1 MIDLCDNSDP
11 RDVTTLIGELVEGHG
26 PGPSTGDPLTSPS
39 LVIDGKSV
47 SSLYKDQESW
57 DRLKLLAKRCDTV
70 IACRLSPIQK
80 SQLVRMVKSG
90 LKLTMYYNINTFIF
104 VECDPN
110 NLTAAI
116 GDGGNDVSML
126 QVHKIFD
133 NLQQRQF
140 P

>member
-1 MIDLCDNSDP
+1 MCDNSDP

-26 PGPSTGDPLTSPS
+26 PGHSSGDPLTRPS

-90 LKLTMYYNINTFIF
+90 F
-104 VECDPN
+104 E
-110 NLTAAI
+110 
-116 GDGGNDVSML
+116 
-126 QVHKIFD
+126 KI
-133 NLQQRQF
+133 Q
-140 P
+140 

>member
-11 RDVTTLIGELVEGHG
+11 RDVTTLIGELVEGGG
-26 PGPSTGDPLTSPS
+26 PGPGSGDPLTSPS

-90 LKLTMYYNINTFIF
+90 LNLIKHGVNINKFIF

-126 QVHKIFD
+126 QVHKIH
-133 NLQQRQF
+133 F

>member
-11 RDVTTLIGELVEGHG
+11 RDVTTLIGELVEGQWPG
-26 PGPSTGDPLTSPS
+26 PGSGDPLTSPS

-90 LKLTMYYNINTFIF
+90 LNLIKHGVNISKFIF
-104 VECDPN
+104 AECDPN

-126 QVHKIFD
+126 QVHKIH
-133 NLQQRQF
+133 F